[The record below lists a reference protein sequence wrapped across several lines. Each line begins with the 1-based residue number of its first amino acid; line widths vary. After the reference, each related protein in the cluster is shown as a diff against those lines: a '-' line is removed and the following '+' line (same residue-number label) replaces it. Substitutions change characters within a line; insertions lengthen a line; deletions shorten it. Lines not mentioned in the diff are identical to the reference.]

1 MATATDT
8 DLETAD
14 GVPVHVHRTPT
25 GSLRS
30 VPNSA
35 PAVAAEAIEAVG
47 AAAGLSRSTITG
59 LVVALTLVLSVIAPL
74 GENFIGSLV
83 GGEQLDRIEG
93 SLIEI
98 NTRLDRIER
107 AQADAARLAEQH
119 EAELAGLSGRSARRL
134 PASLRSIVAGDDLLR
149 DLESSP

>member
-1 MATATDT
+1 MATATDI
-8 DLETAD
+8 ETETD
-14 GVPVHVHRTPT
+14 GVPVHVPRTPT

-35 PAVAAEAIEAVG
+35 PAVTAEAIEAVG
-47 AAAGLSRSTITG
+47 TAAGLSRSTITG

-98 NTRLDRIER
+98 NARLDRIER

-119 EAELAGLSGRSARRL
+119 EAELASLSGRSARRL